1 MPPLDFPCDK
11 YRERIGLARPAETS
25 ADFLSALHRAQL
37 TSLPFENFD
46 ICLGRGVDVSAQG
59 IVAKLIDQRRG
70 GYCFELNGLLLM
82 ALKAFGFE
90 ARALL
95 GRVHLS
101 GTPTGR
107 SHQVSLVTLD
117 RRQWLVDAG
126 FGANT
131 PRAPIPLTLDTPL
144 HAGDQTL
151 RLVEDARFGIMLQS
165 LMGAQ
170 WVDLYSVDFTT
181 VCDGDIQMANHFTST
196 WPGLHFTTSRMATL
210 ATPEGQITLS
220 DFTLKI
226 RRGDT
231 TSEQLLPSGSP
242 YLAALEEHFGIVL
255 EAHYE
260 DLAPLDP

>member
-1 MPPLDFPCDK
+1 MPLSDFPCDQ
-11 YRERIGLARPAETS
+11 YLERIGLVQPVEVSAEC
-25 ADFLSALHRAQL
+25 LRALHRAQL

-59 IVAKLIDQRRG
+59 ILAKLIGQRRG

-82 ALKAFGFE
+82 ALEAFGFE

-101 GTPTGR
+101 GPPTGR

-117 RRQWLVDAG
+117 KRQWLVDAG
-126 FGANT
+126 FGTNT
-131 PRAPIPLTLDTPL
+131 PRAPIPLTPDTPL
-144 HAGDQTL
+144 HIGDQTL
-151 RLVEDARFGIMLQS
+151 RLVENARYGIMLQS

-170 WVDLYSVDFTT
+170 WVNLYSVDFTT
-181 VCDGDIQMANHFTST
+181 VCEGDIQMANHFTST
-196 WPGLHFTTSRMATL
+196 WPGLHFTTSRMAAL
-210 ATPEGQITLS
+210 ATPEGQISLS

-231 TSEQLLPSGSP
+231 TSEQLLPPGAA
-242 YLAALEEHFGIVL
+242 YLAALEEHFGVVL
-255 EAHYE
+255 EASYE
-260 DLAPLDP
+260 DLAPL

>member
-1 MPPLDFPCDK
+1 MPLSDFPCDQ
-11 YRERIGLARPAETS
+11 YLERIGLVQPVEVSAEC
-25 ADFLSALHRAQL
+25 LHALHRAQL

-59 IVAKLIDQRRG
+59 ILAKLIGQRRG

-82 ALKAFGFE
+82 ALEAFGFE

-117 RRQWLVDAG
+117 NRQWLVDAG
-126 FGANT
+126 FGTNT
-131 PRAPIPLTLDTPL
+131 PCAPIPLTPDTPL
-144 HAGDQTL
+144 HIGDQTL
-151 RLVEDARFGIMLQS
+151 RLVENACYGIMLQS

-181 VCDGDIQMANHFTST
+181 VCEGDIQMANHFTST
-196 WPGLHFTTSRMATL
+196 WPGLHFTTSRMAAL
-210 ATPEGQITLS
+210 ATPEGQISLS

-226 RRGDT
+226 RRGGAA
-231 TSEQLLPSGSP
+231 SEQLLPPGAA

-255 EAHYE
+255 KASYE
-260 DLAPLDP
+260 DLAPL